1 MRVLLILLM
10 FVSAAYSA
18 ELPQKNI
25 PIEIRSVSA
34 RFDQDSNKATFIKNV
49 VFRRGGLTV
58 KSNKLVIYR
67 NKSGVV
73 VRAVATGSV
82 HIKNID
88 KKKQFTASSESA
100 VYSKKDQTL
109 ILTGGP
115 VKFNDGTNKG
125 EGEKL
130 VYHIDTKNSE
140 LFSDKHPITLI
151 VIPKKAK

>member
-1 MRVLLILLM
+1 MRALLILLM
-10 FVSAAYSA
+10 LVSTAYSA
-18 ELPQKNI
+18 GLPKKNI

-49 VFRRGGLTV
+49 IFQRGGLTV
-58 KSNKLVIYR
+58 KSDRLVIYR
-67 NKSGVV
+67 DKSGAVV
-73 VRAVATGSV
+73 KAVATGSV

-88 KKKQFTASSESA
+88 KKKRFTASSRLA

-109 ILTGGP
+109 ILTGNP
-115 VKFNDGTNKG
+115 VKFSDGVNKG

-130 VYHIDTKNSE
+130 VYHIDTGNSE